1 MAKEHGTAKLLLKIH
16 LEEMHVGKVVQE
28 FPFAKG
34 RRFRAD
40 LAIPEHGL
48 LFECDGHFQG
58 KHGVGYGEGHEKI
71 NLAQALGFRCFQF
84 SNRDVLSGKAK
95 AWLAEYLFS
104 EKSAVR
110 GSQAQQRGI

>member
-1 MAKEHGTAKLLLKIH
+1 MAKEHGTAKLLLATH
-16 LEEMHVGKVVQE
+16 LAELGVVTVKE
-28 FPFAKG
+28 WPFAEG
-34 RRFRAD
+34 RRYRFD
-40 LAIPEHGL
+40 LFSAEHRMG
-48 LFECDGHFQG
+48 FECDGHFKG